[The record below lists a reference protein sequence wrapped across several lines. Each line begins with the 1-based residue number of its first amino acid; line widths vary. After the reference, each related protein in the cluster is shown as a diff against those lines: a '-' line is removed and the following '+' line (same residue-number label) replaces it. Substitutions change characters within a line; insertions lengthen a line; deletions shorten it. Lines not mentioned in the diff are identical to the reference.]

1 MTEGLTGI
9 EVNGVALDEANY
21 SVDAEKGEITVTNA
35 YLKTLTA
42 GKHTVKLV
50 YAAGYAETVLN
61 IKEALDV
68 VEEKS
73 VLSHKIGSTGSTAQ
87 IYCNGEL
94 DDFVNVEVDGS
105 AVALS
110 NYTLAEGSTVLTFK
124 EDYLESLAVGNHTVK
139 LNYTDGSVAA
149 TLAIAAKDTVMDTV
163 HEESSSADT
172 DTFVHVGSNSNDTGD
187 HDNVVLWMIVLTV
200 AMFVG
205 TFIIKNKT
213 KRQK

>member
-1 MTEGLTGI
+1 M
-9 EVNGVALDEANY
+9 
-21 SVDAEKGEITVTNA
+21 
-35 YLKTLTA
+35 
-42 GKHTVKLV
+42 
-50 YAAGYAETVLN
+50 
-61 IKEALDV
+61 
-68 VEEKS
+68 
-73 VLSHKIGSTGSTAQ
+73 
-87 IYCNGEL
+87 
-94 DDFVNVEVDGS
+94 EVDGS

-172 DTFVHVGSNSNDTGD
+172 DTFVHVGSNSSDTGD